1 LPGRTK
7 WEHLGGRE
15 RPSWYLDPLVA
26 QQKRRLYRGLVRAWT
41 GDFVPATVLKTDLF
55 EEAFGGDHL
64 LFDLLPAS
72 YTPLGMDVSLL
83 TARRAKQI
91 CPVARAGFITADVRR
106 LPIKPG
112 TIDLI
117 ISTSTLD
124 HFETR
129 EEFQASVEELAHALR
144 PGGLLIISVDNPLNP
159 LYHPL
164 RWLSRWHRAPFP
176 LGYTTS
182 GGGLARS
189 MEASGLEVAFTGCLI
204 HNPRIVSTFLFLG
217 LRRLAGSRADA
228 VVRVLLGA
236 FALLGRLP
244 TRRFTACF
252 VAACARKPANSDIL
266 TVSN

>member
-1 LPGRTK
+1 
-7 WEHLGGRE
+7 
-15 RPSWYLDPLVA
+15 VA
-26 QQKRRLYRGLVRAWT
+26 QQKRRLYIDLVRAWT

-83 TARRAKQI
+83 TVRRAKQI
-91 CPVARAGFITADVRR
+91 CPVARAGFLTADVRH
-106 LPIKPG
+106 LPLGPG

-124 HFETR
+124 HFEAR
-129 EEFQASVEELAHALR
+129 EEFRASIEELARVLR

-164 RWLSRWHRAPFP
+164 RWLSRHRTAPFP

-182 GGGLARS
+182 GRGLKCS
-189 MEASGLEVAFTGCLI
+189 LEESGLEVAYAGFLI
-204 HNPRIVSTFLFLG
+204 HNPRIISTLLFLG
-217 LRRLAGSRADA
+217 LRRLLGRRADA
-228 VVRVLLGA
+228 VIRFLLSA

-244 TRRFTACF
+244 TRPFTACF
-252 VAACARKPANSDIL
+252 VAACARKPTNSDMPAIS
-266 TVSN
+266 T